1 MKEKLLWM
9 RCTSPELGKL
19 AKQNAVVLIP
29 VGAVEQHGPH
39 MAVGCDSFLAEWTA
53 TRVAQ
58 GLWDKEIPAV
68 VAPTLTVAN
77 SLHHMNFPGSMS
89 LQPGTY
95 MQVLKEWCGSI
106 AAHGFRRI
114 AIVNGHGGNRAP
126 TNTVLMEINMELGV
140 PVYFVDLS
148 VAMKPTVGLE
158 SEKSILHSGEG
169 ETSLLLAY
177 DETLVDP
184 IYLETKGERRPR
196 AAAEASG
203 LVATF
208 HRMETRTANGVSGN
222 NSLAT
227 REKGEALMAAA
238 TARLVEALSEEA
250 LWAQPV

>member
-1 MKEKLLWM
+1 MKQKILWM
-9 RCTSPELGKL
+9 HCTSPELGEL
-19 AKQNAVVLIP
+19 AEKNAVVLIP

-39 MAVGCDSFLAEWTA
+39 MAVGCDSFLAEWLA
-53 TRVAQ
+53 KRVAQ
-58 GLWDKEIPAV
+58 GLWEKEIPAV

-89 LQPGTY
+89 LRPGTY
-95 MQVLKEWCGSI
+95 MQVLQEWCRSI

-126 TNTVLMEINMELGV
+126 TNTALVEINLELGF
-140 PVYFVDLS
+140 PVYFTDLS
-148 VAMKPTVGLE
+148 AYMKPTVGLE

-184 IYLETKGERRPR
+184 VYLETRGKRIPP
-196 AAAEASG
+196 AAPEAAG
-203 LVATF
+203 LASTF
-208 HRMETRTANGVSGN
+208 HRMESRTENGVSG
-222 NSLAT
+222 SSCLAT
-227 REKGEALMAAA
+227 REKGEALMAVA
-238 TARLVEALSEEA
+238 TARMVEALSDEA